1 MNDEVNCKKEELK
14 KQEDSEHKK
23 KKNEGLENEN
33 NSPEPGCKEVKD
45 NVELEEEIVVDILEE
60 KVDSL
65 QEKLQDIEDEKNSIY
80 RKAQRLKADFVNFRK
95 RTAKEKMG
103 IGIQAKIELICE
115 ILPVLDNFERALN
128 IKSADEEFKKGVEM
142 IYKQLINTLR
152 QEGLT
157 KIAAEGEEFDH
168 RYHEAICQVEDTD
181 KESGVIT
188 EEIEKGYIFEERI
201 VRPAK
206 VKVAK

>member
-1 MNDEVNCKKEELK
+1 VIVMNDVS
-14 KQEDSEHKK
+14 Q
-23 KKNEGLENEN
+23 
-33 NSPEPGCKEVKD
+33 EPGCKEVKD
-45 NVELEEEIVVDILEE
+45 SVELEEEIVVDILEE
-60 KVDSL
+60 KVDLL

-80 RKAQRLKADFVNFRK
+80 RKAQRLKADFINFRK

-128 IKSADEEFKKGVEM
+128 IESEDEEFKKGVEM

-152 QEGLT
+152 QKGLT
-157 KIAAEGEEFDH
+157 KIAAKGEEFDH
-168 RYHEAICQVEDTD
+168 RYHEAVCQVEDTEQ
-181 KESGVIT
+181 ESGIII